1 MSNQIPQVYLRRR
14 KPPSGRQPHLC
25 GHGHRRSQS
34 LHHEASRGRHS
45 RVEDQKRLCI
55 LVLWRCQVSDPSL
68 HLGTCERLA
77 RGQTRGGWTASTLIS
92 RTIRSSVYAPVGAV
106 GIPTVGPLSGPMES
120 AGGRPAGH
128 EPIMSQRYL
137 LAEPTVLIGL
147 STPKPCTCIGVT
159 SSRRYRSYV
168 IVRVRT
174 TVWLSLCERAP
185 RDRSQS
191 RCTCGASG
199 VSSTPVE
206 RLEAASTWYRR
217 VPRLASPERAPVG
230 CLARTGGPGAAR
242 PTHTERMSAGLHV
255 YG

>member
-1 MSNQIPQVYLRRR
+1 MPFALCGGARLRRR
-14 KPPSGRQPHLC
+14 SVTARLRGTRYGVIGGGRE
-25 GHGHRRSQS
+25 SS
-34 LHHEASRGRHS
+34 
-45 RVEDQKRLCI
+45 
-55 LVLWRCQVSDPSL
+55 
-68 HLGTCERLA
+68 RLA
-77 RGQTRGGWTASTLIS
+77 LPGGLGISAGRLPPHCAPKFWFMASTLIS

-174 TVWLSLCERAP
+174 TRWLSLCERAP